1 MADAP
6 TPEQVALAR
15 RLYRDGESVK
25 AILAATRL
33 SRPAFYR
40 CLAGDFPD
48 GSGRKRKPI
57 PLRRAGKPR
66 AGRSGAGRSSR
77 GGLIARMWRT
87 AERQVGEIE
96 KRLADSGLERAERES
111 GARTLAVV
119 AKTLRDL
126 AAFDEEG
133 RARGNGPRGQETL
146 KDDDD
151 ESVPRNIEDLRRAL
165 AQKLDAFVAGRADR
179 VPDDAE

>member
-1 MADAP
+1 MADSP
-6 TPEQVALAR
+6 TPKQVALAR
-15 RLYRDGESVK
+15 RLYRDGDSID
-25 AILAATRL
+25 AILVATRL
-33 SRPAFYR
+33 LRPMLYR

-48 GSGRKRKPI
+48 GSGLAPEPVLLRSARKRSSD
-57 PLRRAGKPR
+57 
-66 AGRSGAGRSSR
+66 SGAGRAA
-77 GGLIARMWRT
+77 LIARMWRT
-87 AERQVGEIE
+87 AERQVDEIE

-133 RARGNGPRGQETL
+133 NARGRGSRGEKTR

-151 ESVPRNIEDLRRAL
+151 ESVPRNVEDLRRAL
-165 AQKLDAFVAGRADR
+165 AQKLDAFVAGRSAF
-179 VPDDAE
+179 VSDDPE